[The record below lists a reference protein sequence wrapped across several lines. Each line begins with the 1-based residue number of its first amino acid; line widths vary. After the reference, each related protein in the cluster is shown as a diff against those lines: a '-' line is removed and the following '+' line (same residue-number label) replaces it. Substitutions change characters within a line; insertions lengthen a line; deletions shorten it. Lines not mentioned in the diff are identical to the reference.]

1 MRTQSAL
8 KRAEA
13 ELRKFALGYP
23 ETYEDSPWG
32 ERVQLN

>member
-1 MRTQSAL
+1 MRTQSVL

-23 ETYEDSPWG
+23 ETYEDSPG
-32 ERVQLN
+32 ASAS